1 MPFAFALSDELRAVL
16 EKAAKKNPELAK
28 SVYKKIEQI
37 TQLNDESTIDH
48 FKNLRHDLKD
58 YKRVHVGSF
67 VLMFKIYRERKF
79 ILFDRLE
86 HHDDAYKR

>member
-1 MPFAFALSDELRAVL
+1 LTFNFSLSDELKAVL
-16 EKAAKKNPELAK
+16 GKAAKRNPELTWA
-28 SVYKKIEQI
+28 VFKKIEQI
-37 TQLNDESTIDH
+37 TQLNDETTIDH
-48 FKNLRHDLKD
+48 FKNMRHDLSD

-67 VLMFKIYRERKF
+67 VLFFKVYRKEKF

>member
-1 MPFAFALSDELRAVL
+1 MPFKFSISDGLRAVL

-28 SVYKKIEQI
+28 AVFRKIEQI
-37 TQLNDESTIDH
+37 TTLNDESTIDH
-48 FKNLRHDLKD
+48 FKNLRPDLSD
-58 YKRVHVGSF
+58 YKRVHIGSF
-67 VLMFKIYRERKF
+67 VLFFQVFRKEKF

>member
-67 VLMFKIYRERKF
+67 VLMFKIYREKRF
-79 ILFDRLE
+79 ILFDRLG